1 VSNRYTFDLI
11 FQRDGQ
17 TPQALVARRQSVVD
31 MVLRFVSYS
40 NLA

>member
-17 TPQALVARRQSVVD
+17 TSKALAARRQSVVD

-40 NLA
+40 V